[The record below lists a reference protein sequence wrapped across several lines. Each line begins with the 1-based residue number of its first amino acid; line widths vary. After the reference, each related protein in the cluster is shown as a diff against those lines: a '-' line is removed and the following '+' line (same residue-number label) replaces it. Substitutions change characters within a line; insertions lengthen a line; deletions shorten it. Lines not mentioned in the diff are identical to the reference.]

1 MLGNSNQKSIWWKI
15 LSLSF
20 DLGLL
25 KGRTPIVS
33 EGINFAKDYK
43 KYSCNK
49 NILMGEKKLNIK
61 T

>member
-25 KGRTPIVS
+25 KGKTPIVL

-43 KYSCNK
+43 KYSYNK
-49 NILMGEKKLNIK
+49 NILMGEKN
-61 T
+61 